1 MIHEVEGDILLSK
14 AQAIAHG
21 VSPNDDFH
29 QGLALA
35 LREHWPAL
43 YKDFRHFC
51 QVSTPSPGTLWTWSG
66 SGGQRIVNLF
76 TQESAGRHHGS
87 HPGRA
92 TVAHV
97 NHCLRELHKLAVAE
111 QWKSLALPRLATG
124 VGGLDWK
131 DVKPLIQQHLG
142 SLDAKVIVY
151 VTYHKGLAA
160 AEGL

>member
-1 MIHEVEGDILLSK
+1 MIQEVEGDILLSK

-35 LREHWPAL
+35 LREQWPAL
-43 YKDFRHFC
+43 YKDFRHYC
-51 QVSTPSPGTLWTWSG
+51 TVSTPSPGELWTWMG
-66 SGGQRIVNLF
+66 ADGHRIVSLF

-97 NHCLRELHKLAVAE
+97 NHALRELARLVKAE
-111 QWKSLALPRLATG
+111 RWASVALPRLSTG

-131 DVKPLIQQHLG
+131 DVRPLIQQHLG
-142 SLDAKVIVY
+142 ETGAKVIVY
-151 VTYHKGLAA
+151 STYRKGVAA
-160 AEGL
+160 NEGL

>member
-35 LREHWPAL
+35 LREQWPAL

-51 QVSTPSPGTLWTWSG
+51 QVSTPTAGTLWTWAG
-66 SGGQRIVNLF
+66 ANGQRIVNLF
-76 TQESAGRHHGS
+76 TQEPAGRHHGS

-92 TVAHV
+92 TLAHV
-97 NHCLRELHKLAVAE
+97 NHCLRDLRKLGLEE
-111 QWKSLALPRLATG
+111 QWQSVALSRLATG

-142 SLDAKVIVY
+142 DLDAKVIVY
-151 VTYHKGLAA
+151 STYRKGVAA
-160 AEGL
+160 AEGV

>member
-1 MIHEVEGDILLSK
+1 MIHEVEGDLLLSK

-35 LREHWPAL
+35 LREQWPAL

-51 QVSTPSPGTLWTWSG
+51 QISTPAPGTLWTWVSA
-66 SGGQRIVNLF
+66 SGQRIVNLF

-87 HPGRA
+87 RPGRA
-92 TVAHV
+92 TLAHV
-97 NHCLRELHKLAVAE
+97 NHCLRELHKLALAE
-111 QWKSLALPRLATG
+111 KWQSLALSRLATG

-131 DVKPLIQQHLG
+131 DVKPLVLQHLG
-142 SLDAKVIVY
+142 DLDTKVIVY
-151 VTYHKGLAA
+151 STYRKGVVA

>member
-1 MIHEVEGDILLSK
+1 MIQEVEGDILLSK

-35 LREHWPAL
+35 LREQWPAL

-51 QVSTPSPGTLWTWSG
+51 QVSTPSPGTLWSWVCANAP
-66 SGGQRIVNLF
+66 RIVNLF

-92 TVAHV
+92 TLAHV
-97 NHCLRELHKLAVAE
+97 NQCLRELRKLVIAE
-111 QWKSLALPRLATG
+111 KWQNLALSRLATG

-131 DVKPLIQQHLG
+131 DVKPLIEQHLAD
-142 SLDAKVIVY
+142 LDAKVIVY
-151 VTYHKGLAA
+151 STYRKGVPA

>member
-51 QVSTPSPGTLWTWSG
+51 QVSTPSAGTLWTWSG

-76 TQESAGRHHGS
+76 TQEGAYGHHGGK
-87 HPGRA
+87 PGRA
-92 TVAHV
+92 QVSYV
-97 NHCLRELHKLAVAE
+97 SKSLKELRHVAE
-111 QWKSLALPRLATG
+111 KEKFKSLALPRIVIGILENFQEADGSVVIPEVLRPYLG
-124 VGGLDWK
+124 VDRLVPEK
-131 DVKPLIQQHLG
+131 K
-142 SLDAKVIVY
+142 A
-151 VTYHKGLAA
+151 
-160 AEGL
+160 